1 MGACSLTAITAE
13 SAAPLGL
20 ASAIGIVLAL
30 TELLPAFR
38 RSAVRALFSKWGLL
52 LLGVNA
58 AAAAAVYL
66 VLVCLV
72 RPGSNHWLTA
82 VVSGFMYPVL
92 LRTNF
97 RWYQKVGDKSSA
109 SAIGIGLDRLYTLL
123 QEHCLNEFNVAV
135 ANDRRRAAEQV
146 ASRFDDGELS
156 RRIQNHIDAYPDAAR
171 QLRAN
176 GDLTSLRVRYAGDP
190 ERLRYNLAV
199 FLIDQLPLGE
209 TKKMLRG
216 K

>member
-1 MGACSLTAITAE
+1 L
-13 SAAPLGL
+13 
-20 ASAIGIVLAL
+20 
-30 TELLPAFR
+30 
-38 RSAVRALFSKWGLL
+38 SKWGLL

-66 VLVCLV
+66 VLACLV
-72 RPGSNHWLTA
+72 RPGGNYWLTA
-82 VVSGFMYPVL
+82 AISGFMYPVL

-97 RWYQKVGDKSSA
+97 RWYQKIGEKASA

-135 ANDRRRAAEQV
+135 ANDRRRKAEQV
-146 ASRFDDGELS
+146 ASRFDASDLS
-156 RRIQNHIDAYPDAAR
+156 MKIQHHIDAYPDLAR
-171 QLRAN
+171 QQQAN
-176 GDLTSLRVRYAGDP
+176 VDLARLMARYAGDQ

-199 FLIDQLPLGE
+199 FLIDQLPPGE
-209 TKKMLRG
+209 TKKLLRG